1 MKTAIFV
8 LVAAI
13 VCGVCS
19 GCHDYVRLSK
29 NDRQLLIA
37 SGVGDTEAV
46 RALLDQGADVN
57 VRSYDGRKITPLLWA
72 VSQAHWETACL
83 LIERGADAKAVDTSG
98 ISVVEYAGDGRDDP
112 KSAKCLE
119 MIESR
124 LNGPESKRP
133 QGAPKSP

>member
-1 MKTAIFV
+1 MKTALFV
-8 LVAAI
+8 LVSAI
-13 VCGVCS
+13 VFGVCS

-37 SGVGDTEAV
+37 SGVGDTKAV

-57 VRSYDGRKITPLLWA
+57 VRSFDGRKMTPLLWA
-72 VSQAHWETACL
+72 VSQSHWETASV
-83 LIERGADAKAVDTSG
+83 LIERGADVRAVDTSR
-98 ISVVEYAGDGRDDP
+98 ISVVEYARDGRDDP

-124 LNGPESKRP
+124 LNRSESQP
-133 QGAPKSP
+133 SHVATKSP